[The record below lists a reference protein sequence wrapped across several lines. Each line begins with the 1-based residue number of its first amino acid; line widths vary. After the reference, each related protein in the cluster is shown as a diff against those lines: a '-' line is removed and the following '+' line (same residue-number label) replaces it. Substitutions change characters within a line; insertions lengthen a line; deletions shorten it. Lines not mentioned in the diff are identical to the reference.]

1 MDKFPFLRRPLKLIL
16 YSIMFALISAAALIF
31 AWQYKLDGLALDYS
45 LRNYAYI
52 GTIYNESADTP
63 LLKPLPEVLVRAI
76 EESSYVD
83 HSEIRQIRGAQLE
96 DVSSIPE
103 HMMTTQQLN
112 RHYFIEAAI
121 IRNQSPPQD
130 DPIRYETYTASLQ
143 RQWGADTI
151 RLASLTIFLT
161 RLDTEPAFE
170 PGQHIFLIGNY
181 MIEHNAVRTNYMQI
195 YSPGAV
201 QTLGLAGEE
210 GSILLENGYTLIPE
224 GLNAPDTE
232 AFIFQ
237 WMEENGILPMYERYT
252 TLANNATIQEIEDM
266 AMLSYMANGRFY
278 IADGRQLYE
287 TDAGSNVCVI
297 SQGFSLRNRLSVGD
311 TITLRMSDG
320 CYTASE
326 RYPIAGYQSGF
337 PMEDETAFLSYG
349 ESCGY
354 EIVGIFNQLSK
365 DRNDPFFFTQN
376 DIFIPADGQSHFSI
390 AAPYTF
396 SFRVLGPDIDL
407 FLEEFTPILEEEGYA
422 FSIIDAGWEDVADS
436 FYAMRDRRTM
446 MLICAVCAFLI
457 GVTLLVVL
465 LLQNFRYEYGVM
477 RLLGA
482 YKKEAF
488 RTYIA
493 GFLFCAV
500 PAVVLAAGSAL
511 AIYILW
517 LRDAISNIIPI
528 LVPGNLECGL
538 TLLGW
543 SAVECVAA
551 FGILTLSVALSE
563 RNRLL
568 KLIH

>member
-1 MDKFPFLRRPLKLIL
+1 MEKFPFLRRPLKLIL
-16 YSIMFALISAAALIF
+16 YGIMFALISAAALIF

-52 GTIYNESADTP
+52 GTIYNESAAAP
-63 LLKPLPEVLVRAI
+63 LLQPLPEELISAI
-76 EESSYVD
+76 EDSSYVD
-83 HSEIRQIRGAQLE
+83 HSEIRQIRGVQLE
-96 DVSSIPE
+96 DVSPVPE

-112 RHYFIEAAI
+112 QHYFIEAAI

-201 QTLGLAGEE
+201 HALGLAYEE

-224 GLNAPDTE
+224 GLNALDTE
-232 AFIFQ
+232 AFVFQ
-237 WMEENGILPMYERYT
+237 WMEEKGILPMYQRYT
-252 TLANNATIQEIEDM
+252 TLANNATAQGIQDM

-287 TDAGSNVCVI
+287 TDAGKNVCVI
-297 SQGFSLRNRLSVGD
+297 SQGLSLRNRLSVGD
-311 TITLRMSDG
+311 TITLRISDS
-320 CYTASE
+320 CYTASDKY
-326 RYPIAGYQSGF
+326 RIAGYQSGF
-337 PMEDETAFLSYG
+337 PMEDEAHFLNYG
-349 ESCGY
+349 ENCEY
-354 EIVGIFNQLSK
+354 EVVGIFNQLSK

-376 DIFIPADGQSHFSI
+376 DIFIPVNGDSATT

-396 SFRVLGPDIDL
+396 SFRVLGPNIDL
-407 FLEEFTPILEEEGYA
+407 FMEEFTPVLEENGYA

-446 MLICAVCAFLI
+446 MLICAICAFLI
-457 GVTLLVVL
+457 AVTLLVVL

-493 GFLFCAV
+493 GFLFCAI
-500 PAVVLAAGSAL
+500 PATVLAAGSAL

-543 SAVECVAA
+543 AAAECIAA